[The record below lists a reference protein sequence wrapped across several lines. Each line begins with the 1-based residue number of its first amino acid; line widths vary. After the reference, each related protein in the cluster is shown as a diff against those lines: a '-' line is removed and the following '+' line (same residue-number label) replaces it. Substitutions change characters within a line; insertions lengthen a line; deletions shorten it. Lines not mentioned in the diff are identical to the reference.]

1 MVELIGGVFVLL
13 IGALGVLFK
22 QRNNARDEAKDAK
35 LGQAQEK
42 ARREQEQR
50 IAANQQKAREDAQH
64 VQRENEQHQS
74 AGTRPDRFGDSRLH
88 DRQNRR

>member
-13 IGALGVLFK
+13 IGALGALFT
-22 QRNNARDEAKDAK
+22 QRNTARDEAESAK

-50 IAANQQKAREDAQH
+50 ITANQQKAREEAQH

-74 AGTRPDRFGDSRLH
+74 AGTRPNAFGDSRLR
-88 DRQNRR
+88 DRQDRR